1 MAVLGGYE
9 ELVRYLLEKKSN
21 INLKNYDGNTPL
33 HLALLN
39 KEQNEN
45 IIDILMEY
53 NPRLDIKNN
62 NNEIAFDLFTYEM
75 KVKYE
80 IDSMIIDN

>member
-1 MAVLGGYE
+1 MYI
-9 ELVRYLLEKKSN
+9 Y
-21 INLKNYDGNTPL
+21 
-33 HLALLN
+33 N

-53 NPRLDIKNN
+53 NPRLDIKNKN
-62 NNEIAFDLFTYEM
+62 NKKPFDLFTNEK

-80 IDSMIIDN
+80 IDNIII

>member
-1 MAVLGGYE
+1 MGGYE